1 MDEALVTERIA
12 ATLEQ
17 AFARGVDVQECAEV
31 PGVGTERKVHK
42 LVVTTPSGDTRALY
56 AKTGTDSQV
65 RLEAALYQ
73 SAFGSDFSIAPRF
86 IGATERDGVHCFI
99 TEEVVGEPVDGNN
112 RDHAI
117 ASLSALAL
125 LHREARR
132 HVAALLPV
140 FAGPT
145 RAVSLSP
152 QPQKMFDRIFMVW
165 GLATA
170 FGITHGDLA
179 VFYEQRVL
187 DLILSEE
194 PTLVHGDFGLHNL
207 LIDPATLQVRF
218 IDFGFSNL
226 RAASSDLMYEFDSD
240 NSYGEH
246 LDAGLRAYYETSD
259 QEVTYEAF
267 RIRHAYWHASC
278 YADMFAWQMTKEDLA
293 DEDMRNARQDA
304 LERIRNGGR
313 YIAAQIA
320 AA

>member
-1 MDEALVTERIA
+1 MDEALVQKRIA

-17 AFARGVDVQECAEV
+17 AFAQGVHVQECTEV
-31 PGVGTERKVHK
+31 PVVGTERNVHK
-42 LVVTTPSGDTRALY
+42 LVVTTPSGDTLTLY
-56 AKTGTDSQV
+56 AKTGTDFQV

-73 SAFGSDFSIAPRF
+73 GAFGRDFSVAPRF

-99 TEEVVGEPVDGNN
+99 TEEVAGEPLDGDN

-117 ASLSALAL
+117 AALTSLAL
-125 LHREARR
+125 LHREGRR
-132 HVAALLPV
+132 HVAALLPI
-140 FAGPT
+140 FTGPA

-170 FGITHGDLA
+170 FGITRDDLA

-187 DLILSEE
+187 DLVLSEE

-207 LIDPATLQVRF
+207 LIDPATLQVKF

-246 LDAGLRAYYETSD
+246 LESGLRAYYETSD
-259 QEVTYEAF
+259 QDVSYEEF

-278 YADMFAWQMTKEDLA
+278 YADMFAWQITKEDLA
-293 DEDMRNARQDA
+293 DEVMRNARQDA
-304 LERIRNGGR
+304 LESIRNGGR